1 MTQYN
6 RVPLRR
12 ERPNHRTLPPWV
24 LGIFVVVFLGG
35 VFLSA
40 YLVFSTVRD
49 FVAGWKIT
57 AGAALPTPSSAV
69 AQATAAGGTP
79 QPGDTPVPGATPIPT
94 VAVNSWTGTDRVTIL
109 VMGIDRRVG
118 ENEKGYL
125 TDSIMV
131 ITLDPQTRTAALLS
145 IPRDLWVEIPGYG
158 LDSINTAN
166 RTGDYYDYPGGGPA
180 LATKTVEHN
189 LGINI
194 DYYVRLD
201 FTAFETFI
209 DAIGGIDIVN
219 KTDINDPQY
228 PNGSYGFEP
237 FTLSAGPHHL
247 NGHDALRYART
258 RHGSTDIDRAER
270 QQEVVLA
277 VRDRVLNLNLLPQLI
292 AKAPSLLQTLN
303 NSIWTNLTL
312 NQMVS
317 LALLGQ
323 SIPRANIQNY
333 VIDYH
338 YVLEY
343 VTPDG
348 RDVLVPLRDKIRE
361 LRDQIFS
368 GNVAAQPVAADDI
381 SLVKD
386 EAAKVLVLNG
396 AGKDNLACDTK
407 TWLQQQGLNATD
419 CQTADRSDYTNTV
432 IVDYTGK
439 PYTVSW
445 LKRTFGASTI
455 LSGNDPKSPVDI
467 KVIIGSDWS
476 IPTGNGTINEKRR
489 RSAQRSGVFFW
500 AWRLLD
506 G

>member
-12 ERPNHRTLPPWV
+12 ERPERRNLPPWL
-24 LGIFVVVFLGG
+24 LGTLAAVFLGAT
-35 VFLSA
+35 FLSA

-57 AGAALPTPSSAV
+57 GTSLATPIIPTAV
-69 AQATAAGGTP
+69 AQSSTAVPAAGTSDPAATAA
-79 QPGDTPVPGATPIPT
+79 PGLTPVPTAS
-94 VAVNSWTGTDRVTIL
+94 VQSWTGTSRVTIL

-158 LDSINTAN
+158 LDTINTAN
-166 RTGDYYDYPGGGPA
+166 RTGDYYNYPGGGPA
-180 LATKTVEHN
+180 LAMKTVEHN

-209 DAIGGIDIVN
+209 DTIGGVDIVN
-219 KTDINDPQY
+219 QNDINDPQY
-228 PNGSYGFEP
+228 PDGSYGYEP
-237 FTLSAGPHHL
+237 FTLAAGPHHL

-258 RHGSTDIDRAER
+258 RHGSTDIDRAKR
-270 QQEVVLA
+270 QQEVVMA
-277 VRDRVLNLNLLPQLI
+277 VRDRVLSLGMLPTLI
-292 AKAPSLLQTLN
+292 AKAPSLYQTLN
-303 NSIWTNLTL
+303 QSIWTNLTL
-312 NQMVS
+312 SQMVS
-317 LALLGQ
+317 LALLAQ
-323 SIPRANIQNY
+323 DIPRANIQNA
-333 VIDYH
+333 VIDYR

-343 VTPDG
+343 VTPEG

-361 LRDQIFS
+361 LRDQLFS
-368 GNVAAQPVAADDI
+368 GNGAQPVTGDDA
-381 SLVKD
+381 SLMKA
-386 EAAKVLVLNG
+386 EGAKVIVENG
-396 AGKDNLACDTK
+396 SGKDGLGCNTK
-407 TWLQQQGLNATD
+407 AWLLDQGVDVID
-419 CQTADRSDYTNTV
+419 CTTADRSDYANTV

-445 LKRTFGASTI
+445 LKATFGASTI
-455 LSGNDPKSPVDI
+455 LSGNE
-467 KVIIGSDWS
+467 
-476 IPTGNGTINEKRR
+476 PTSK
-489 RSAQRSGVFFW
+489 
-500 AWRLLD
+500 
-506 G
+506 

>member
-94 VAVNSWTGTDRVTIL
+94 VAVNSWTGTSRVTIL

-131 ITLDPQTRTAALLS
+131 NTLDPQTRTAALLS
-145 IPRDLWVEIPGYG
+145 IPRDLWVEIPDGYG
-158 LDSINTAN
+158 LDTINTAN
-166 RTGDYYDYPGGGPA
+166 RTGDYYNYPGGGPA
-180 LATKTVEHN
+180 LAMKTVEHN

-209 DAIGGIDIVN
+209 DTIGGVDIVN
-219 KTDINDPQY
+219 QNDINDPQY
-228 PNGSYGFEP
+228 PDGSYGYEP
-237 FTLSAGPHHL
+237 FTLAAGPHHL

-258 RHGSTDIDRAER
+258 RHGSTDIDRAKR
-270 QQEVVLA
+270 QQEVVMA
-277 VRDRVLNLNLLPQLI
+277 VRDRVLSLGMLPTLI
-292 AKAPSLLQTLN
+292 AKAPSLYQTLN
-303 NSIWTNLTL
+303 QSIWTNLTL
-312 NQMVS
+312 SQMVS
-317 LALLGQ
+317 LALLAQ
-323 SIPRANIQNY
+323 DIPRANIQNA
-333 VIDYH
+333 VIDYR

-343 VTPDG
+343 VTPEG

-361 LRDQIFS
+361 LRDQLFS
-368 GNVAAQPVAADDI
+368 GNGAQPVTGDDA
-381 SLVKD
+381 SLMKA
-386 EAAKVLVLNG
+386 EGAKVIVENG
-396 AGKDNLACDTK
+396 SGKDGLGCNTK
-407 TWLQQQGLNATD
+407 AWLLDQGVDVID
-419 CQTADRSDYTNTV
+419 CTTADRSDYANTV

-445 LKRTFGASTI
+445 LKATFGASTI
-455 LSGNDPKSPVDI
+455 LSGNEPTSTVDI
-467 KVIIGSDWS
+467 KVIVGSDWT
-476 IPTGNGTINEKRR
+476 IPTPATTGSTNP
-489 RSAQRSGVFFW
+489 
-500 AWRLLD
+500 
-506 G
+506 